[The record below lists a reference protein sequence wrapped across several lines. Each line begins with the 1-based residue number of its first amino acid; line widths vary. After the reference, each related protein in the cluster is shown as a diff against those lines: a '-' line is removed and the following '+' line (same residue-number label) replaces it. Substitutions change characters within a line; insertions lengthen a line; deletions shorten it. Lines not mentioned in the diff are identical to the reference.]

1 MRHRKYTRVSTIMSL
16 VAAIYA
22 LQATE
27 NYLFY
32 VVISDGKENLSAD
45 VLEAHVL
52 GEAMC
57 DDTLDLEPL
66 ALK

>member
-1 MRHRKYTRVSTIMSL
+1 MSL

-22 LQATE
+22 LQAAE

-32 VVISDGKENLSAD
+32 VISDGKENLSAD

-52 GEAMC
+52 GDAMC